1 MKKLINIFSIILILA
16 APGCTDL
23 TEEVYD
29 QLDGDKFLISLTD
42 RDMQSITAQ
51 TYGDMRVLYAGFNA
65 HKTGCWF
72 YTGEEA
78 ADIQITPRR
87 GGAWYDGG
95 VFERLNGHTWTVDD
109 QLILGPWRQFYEGI
123 NNCNRLIYLFEDTTL
138 TVDSLKRMNLLS
150 ELKTARAFWYYCLID
165 FYGNVPLVTSYDVP
179 KGYLPATI
187 SRDSVFGFCV
197 NEITKAIPNLKED
210 GYGKWNKYA
219 ATHLLAR
226 LYLNAEVWTGVPEWN
241 KVDSL
246 CKIIMNSKKYSLDTD
261 YKKIFVTENEFSPEI
276 IFAIPNDEIY
286 HSGAPFLPHLWS
298 FHWKTY
304 SHLMTETKYWGGMC
318 GEPNFINSYHAED
331 SRKAKS
337 WLWGQQYDNLGAF
350 GKKGDPLLCEGWR
363 PDDAGKLL
371 DYQNTFTLNSQGVGE
386 QEGYRMYKY
395 EVKAGAKPCL
405 SNDFVLFRYADV
417 YFMRAE
423 ALWRKN
429 NKVANSMIT
438 SLINEVRKRSFSDY
452 RGDKVLLSSQLN
464 DDRFLK
470 EYAWEFCQE
479 GHRRQQLIRFGKFT
493 TYTWMG
499 HNAASEAHRVLFPV
513 PYQEIIANP
522 NLVQN
527 NGYQ

>member
-1 MKKLINIFSIILILA
+1 MKKILSIISIIFVTLSSCL
-16 APGCTDL
+16 DL

-29 QLDGDKFLISLTD
+29 QLDGDKFLITLTD
-42 RDMQSITAQ
+42 RDMQSVTAQ
-51 TYGDMRVLYAGFNA
+51 VYGDYRVLFAGFNA

-72 YTGEEA
+72 YTSEET

-95 VFERLNGHTWTVDD
+95 VFERLNGHVWTVDD
-109 QLILGPWRQFYEGI
+109 QLILGPWRQFYEGV

-138 TVDSLKRMNLLS
+138 NVDAEKRVSLLS

-165 FYGNVPLVTSYDVP
+165 FYGNVPLVTSYNVP
-179 KGYLPATI
+179 EGYLPSTV
-187 SRDSVFGFCV
+187 SRDSVFRFCT
-197 NEITKAIPNLKED
+197 NEINEAIPNLPED

-226 LYLNAEVWTGVPEWN
+226 LYLNSEVWTGVPEWN

-246 CKIIMNSKKYSLDTD
+246 CKIIMNSKKYSLDAE
-261 YKKIFVTENEFSPEI
+261 YKNIFTTNNEYSPEI

-286 HSGAPFLPHLWS
+286 HNGAPFLPHLWS

-318 GEPNFINSYHAED
+318 GEPAFIDSYHAD
-331 SRKAKS
+331 DTRKAKS

-371 DYQNTFTLNSQGVGE
+371 DYQNKFTPNSQGVGE
-386 QEGYRMYKY
+386 HEGYRMFKY
-395 EVKAGAKPCL
+395 EVKPGAKPCL

-429 NKVANSMIT
+429 NKVANSMVT
-438 SLINEVRKRSFSDY
+438 GLLNEVRKRSFNDY
-452 RGDKVLLSSQLN
+452 RGDKVLLGFQLN

-479 GHRRQQLIRFGKFT
+479 GHRRQQLIRFNKFT

-499 HNAASEAHRVLFPV
+499 HDSSEPHRVLFPI

-522 NLVQN
+522 NLIQN
-527 NGYQ
+527 DGY